1 MGREIHSRPHLPGPL
16 SGWDRAERD
25 AGGNQSLM
33 QDSSLTTSYIY
44 DGDTR
49 AKLSLWG
56 GDYYWEFIND
66 PAASIPAVLV
76 SKGHTD
82 LETTYVYY
90 VREPGGELLAS
101 FDSAETPN
109 TLYYH
114 FDDLG
119 STVLTTD
126 GSGGDLGHSTYRA
139 WGWPT
144 TSDPGPYLFC
154 GRLGYYE
161 HIQDQNWLEQS
172 SLLQLGVRFYDR
184 DMGRFTQRDAVP
196 ATGLSCYVYGDDRPI
211 LYVDA
216 TGLYTDLGG
225 CAATHL
231 NDWIKEINRR
241 LGRSA
246 CAKAIKDAGITEC
259 LKPNLA
265 GLEIRCGRCMEDGKR
280 VPGYTNGEPPYK
292 ICIDTT
298 CCTSSDPLHEAVHA
312 CRLKLGLVTRDPV
325 PGEWTC
331 YRPTCRRHWG
341 SRRAP
346 HPFCN
351 EEQIAE
357 EVRHKCG
364 FPR

>member
-1 MGREIHSRPHLPGPL
+1 M
-16 SGWDRAERD
+16 
-25 AGGNQSLM
+25 M

-161 HIQDQNWLEQS
+161 HTQDQNWLEQS

-184 DMGRFTQRDAVP
+184 DTGRFTQRDP
-196 ATGLSCYVYGDDRPI
+196 ARQGISWYEYAGGDPVSAADPSGRLFWTDPSTGQPYMLFPPRDW
-211 LYVDA
+211 
-216 TGLYTDLGG
+216 LGG
-225 CAATHL
+225 GIVLAFEANLAYMCLQRVAAAAGKLQGEIEWGKHNWRTWPGMRHAPYPMADMIYHCWAGCQGGRCIHRAFFCHHRIGHWAIGLLQQWMDDQVTGGVPDPNMPDQQRHIAANHKGIQLGLGNGDCWKECWKWWAAT
-231 NDWIKEINRR
+231 W
-241 LGRSA
+241 
-246 CAKAIKDAGITEC
+246 
-259 LKPNLA
+259 
-265 GLEIRCGRCMEDGKR
+265 
-280 VPGYTNGEPPYK
+280 GYNK
-292 ICIDTT
+292 IPMQ
-298 CCTSSDPLHEAVHA
+298 PLPIE
-312 CRLKLGLVTRDPV
+312 
-325 PGEWTC
+325 
-331 YRPTCRRHWG
+331 
-341 SRRAP
+341 
-346 HPFCN
+346 F
-351 EEQIAE
+351 
-357 EVRHKCG
+357 
-364 FPR
+364 

>member
-1 MGREIHSRPHLPGPL
+1 M
-16 SGWDRAERD
+16 
-25 AGGNQSLM
+25 M

-90 VREPGGELLAS
+90 VREPGGELVAS

-144 TSDPGPYLFC
+144 TSDAGPYLFC

-161 HIQDQNWLEQS
+161 HTQDQNWLEQS

-184 DMGRFTQRDAVP
+184 DIGRFTQRDPIAGSTST
-196 ATGLSCYVYGDDRPI
+196 AYAYVAGAPLR
-211 LYVDA
+211 YVDPSGL
-216 TGLYTDLGG
+216 TGSGHETDLDWTTGEITCECHVSFDPFDIPRDVLDFLAQLGVGLIMRGG
-225 CAATHL
+225 YVKFTYIRPLGDRCKDPGHCWRWSPDWKKEAKRRRGKYYDDCDNSCAYLCQYTLPGIGASP
-231 NDWIKEINRR
+231 NDIKQAAQDWADKVEGNYNFD
-241 LGRSA
+241 
-246 CAKAIKDAGITEC
+246 CK
-259 LKPNLA
+259 
-265 GLEIRCGRCMEDGKR
+265 
-280 VPGYTNGEPPYK
+280 
-292 ICIDTT
+292 
-298 CCTSSDPLHEAVHA
+298 
-312 CRLKLGLVTRDPV
+312 
-325 PGEWTC
+325 
-331 YRPTCRRHWG
+331 
-341 SRRAP
+341 
-346 HPFCN
+346 
-351 EEQIAE
+351 
-357 EVRHKCG
+357 
-364 FPR
+364 

>member
-1 MGREIHSRPHLPGPL
+1 M
-16 SGWDRAERD
+16 
-25 AGGNQSLM
+25 M
-33 QDSSLTTSYIY
+33 QDSSRTTSYIY
-44 DGDTR
+44 DGDTSV
-49 AKLSLWG
+49 KLSLWG

-66 PAASIPAVLV
+66 PTASIPAVLV
-76 SKGHTD
+76 SKGHAD

-184 DMGRFTQRDAVP
+184 DIGRFTQRDPVRDELAS
-196 ATGLSCYVYGDDRPI
+196 TYGYVDDRP
-211 LYVDA
+211 VASVGPSGRTARDAWDA
-216 TGLYTDLGG
+216 TGGNADASTTPLVSYYPIAGAKACEAKSGDANATECNAIWMEYCHKTYCPTICGTDTKCLVECGHACQRWSKSCEERCASGG
-225 CAATHL
+225 CR
-231 NDWIKEINRR
+231 DW
-241 LGRSA
+241 
-246 CAKAIKDAGITEC
+246 
-259 LKPNLA
+259 
-265 GLEIRCGRCMEDGKR
+265 
-280 VPGYTNGEPPYK
+280 
-292 ICIDTT
+292 
-298 CCTSSDPLHEAVHA
+298 EAVPWMNYCWMYYLYEYDKKHWPYPP
-312 CRLKLGLVTRDPV
+312 TRP
-325 PGEWTC
+325 PGI
-331 YRPTCRRHWG
+331 PPG
-341 SRRAP
+341 GINP
-346 HPFCN
+346 P
-351 EEQIAE
+351 
-357 EVRHKCG
+357 
-364 FPR
+364 P